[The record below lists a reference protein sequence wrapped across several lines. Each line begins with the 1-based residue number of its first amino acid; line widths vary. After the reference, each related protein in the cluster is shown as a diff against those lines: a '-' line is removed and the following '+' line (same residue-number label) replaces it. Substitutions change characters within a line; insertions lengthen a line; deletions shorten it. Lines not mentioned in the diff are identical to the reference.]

1 MIQDTS
7 AQVKKSPF
15 KFIAF
20 VYVLSIPFW
29 VIGALTESTDTT
41 ARANLPVSALMAV
54 CPVVAALIFIFR
66 EEGSGGA
73 KRLLARIF
81 DYKRIDRKIWY
92 VPIFLLMPVVAI
104 LAYMVMRVASLPLP
118 QNIYLPFKIL
128 PIFFVV
134 FFAGAA
140 GEELG
145 WSGYAIS
152 PMQDRLGAL
161 NASLVL
167 GAAWAVWHVIP
178 YFQSRHSVAW
188 VAWQCLATV
197 GLRVLIVWIFNN
209 TSQSVFAAIVFHAM
223 INVCDFMFPNYGSDY
238 NPEVFAIII
247 GIIAAAVV
255 ILWGPGTLARYRFSK
270 CLGNSARLG

>member
-1 MIQDTS
+1 MVANTQM
-7 AQVKKSPF
+7 KKSPF
-15 KFIAF
+15 KFIVF
-20 VYVLSIPFW
+20 VYILSIPFW
-29 VIGALTESTDTT
+29 IIGALTKSTGALT
-41 ARANLPVSALMAV
+41 RVNIPVSALMAV
-54 CPVVAALIFIFR
+54 CPVIAALIFTFR

-73 KRLLARIF
+73 KRLLARTF

-92 VPIFLLMPVVAI
+92 APILLLMPVVAI
-104 LAYMVMRVASLPLP
+104 LAYAVMRLADSPLP
-118 QNIYLPFKIL
+118 QHIYLPFKIL

-134 FFAGAA
+134 FFVSAT

-167 GAAWAVWHVIP
+167 GTAWAVWHIIP
-178 YFQSRHSVAW
+178 YFQSHHSIAW

-209 TSQSVFAAIVFHAM
+209 TSRSVFGTIVFHAM
-223 INVCDFMFPNYGSDY
+223 INVCDFMFPNYGSAY
-238 NPEVFAIII
+238 NPEIFAIII
-247 GIIAAAVV
+247 GIIATAVT
-255 ILWGPGTLARYRFSK
+255 ILWGPGTLARYRSLGE
-270 CLGNSARLG
+270 CLGTR

>member
-1 MIQDTS
+1 M
-7 AQVKKSPF
+7 KKSPF
-15 KFIAF
+15 KFIAL

-29 VIGALTESTDTT
+29 VIGALTESSDT
-41 ARANLPVSALMAV
+41 AAKANLPVSALMAV
-54 CPVVAALIFIFR
+54 CPVVAAVIFTFR

-73 KRLLARIF
+73 KRLLARIL

-92 VPIFLLMPVVAI
+92 LPIFLLMPVVAI
-104 LAYMVMRVASLPLP
+104 LAYAVMRVAGLPLP
-118 QNIYLPFKIL
+118 RNIYLPFKIL

-167 GAAWAVWHVIP
+167 GTAWAVWHVIP
-178 YFQSRHSVAW
+178 YFQSHHGVAW

-209 TSQSVFAAIVFHAM
+209 TSRSVFATIIFHAM

-247 GIIAAAVV
+247 GIIATAVV
-255 ILWGPGTLARYRFSK
+255 ILWGPGTLARYRFNECS
-270 CLGNSARLG
+270 GTPRPG

>member
-1 MIQDTS
+1 M
-7 AQVKKSPF
+7 KKSPF

-20 VYVLSIPFW
+20 VYILSIPFW
-29 VIGALTESTDTT
+29 IIGALIKSPG
-41 ARANLPVSALMAV
+41 AQVKVNIPISALMAV
-54 CPVVAALIFIFR
+54 CPVIAALIFTFR
-66 EEGSGGA
+66 EEGSGGV
-73 KRLLARIF
+73 KRLLARIL

-92 VPIFLLMPVVAI
+92 APILLLMPAVAI
-104 LAYMVMRVASLPLP
+104 LAYAVMRLAGLSLP
-118 QNIYLPFKIL
+118 QNTYLPFKIL

-152 PMQDRLGAL
+152 PMQGLLGAL

-167 GAAWAVWHVIP
+167 GTAWAVWHIIP
-178 YFQSRHSVAW
+178 YFQAHHSIAW

-209 TSQSVFAAIVFHAM
+209 TSRSVFGAIVFHAM
-223 INVCDFMFPNYGSDY
+223 INVCDSMFPNYGSSY
-238 NPEVFAIII
+238 NPEIFAIII
-247 GIIAAAVV
+247 GIIAAAVT
-255 ILWGPGTLARYRFSK
+255 IIWGPRTLARYRS
-270 CLGNSARLG
+270 